1 MFKFAALMNFYTY
14 FYPGFYNDTYRL
26 SGSEW
31 NIVRKAQPRS
41 KDHHQPRIPQG
52 GYYNQA
58 ETTEI
63 KNQITLA
70 RTYGIKG
77 FMVCYYWDFE
87 QSCPIM
93 DEPLKQLMLAVEGTD
108 FEFNLMWVLRLPH
121 RILPIE
127 EGSYGKYHNH
137 PWFKKRIQDFQDDK
151 TFFEE
156 LQRISNHPNYRKGKE
171 GKPLLQV
178 YSVSELIQLH
188 GEKVPAILNQFQ
200 NFHLQGICGRDDD
213 WIAASSNLGFSSLSA
228 YVTLV
233 NFNADKVKLRHAA
246 CAAEQPMVWNRIQE
260 KTNLPFYPSVATGWD
275 ASPRGSH
282 LPNFKVRKFPW
293 APVVMDANPDSF
305 HANLRDAVAWSR
317 ANRLDDVHIAS
328 WNEWSE
334 GHYLEPDM
342 KYGTAFLEKVYQTKK
357 SS

>member
-1 MFKFAALMNFYTY
+1 MNFYAY
-14 FYPGFYNDTYRL
+14 FYPGFYDDSYRL

-31 NIVRKAQPRS
+31 NIVREAQPRT

-58 ETTEI
+58 DPTEI
-63 KNQITLA
+63 KKQITLA
-70 RTYGIKG
+70 RSYGIKG

-121 RILPIE
+121 KQLPIKQ
-127 EGSYGKYHNH
+127 GKYGKYQDH
-137 PWFKKRIQDFQDDK
+137 PWFKKRIQEFHDDK
-151 TFFEE
+151 AFFEV

-188 GEKVPAILNQFQ
+188 GEKVHGVLNRFQ
-200 NFHLQGICGRDDD
+200 NFHVQGICGRDDD
-213 WIAASSNLGFSSLSA
+213 WIAASGNLGFSSLSA

-233 NFNADKVKLRHAA
+233 NFNADKVKLRHAV
-246 CAAEQPMVWNRIQE
+246 CVAEQSTVWSHIQQQ
-260 KTNLPFYPSVATGWD
+260 TNIPFYPSVATGWD
-275 ASPRGSH
+275 ASPRGAH
-282 LPNFKVRKFPW
+282 LQGFKIKKFPW
-293 APVVMDANPDSF
+293 APVVIDSNPIDFKKNMEMASQWAKNK
-305 HANLRDAVAWSR
+305 HVDIHV
-317 ANRLDDVHIAS
+317 AS

-334 GHYLEPDM
+334 GHYLEPDLR
-342 KYGTAFLEKVYQTKK
+342 YGTAYLEELLCIKK
-357 SS
+357 SH